1 MENLSADRQ
10 TILRGGNFQT
20 KKIGSSAGL
29 FNGSGIHVAHCNTAK
44 GLEYKLQASGR
55 SHFLLINSGNEARIL
70 LRNGNSMID
79 YLSLK

>member
-44 GLEYKLQASGR
+44 GLE
-55 SHFLLINSGNEARIL
+55 
-70 LRNGNSMID
+70 
-79 YLSLK
+79 